1 MEAKTGRLRPAAV
14 LLATC
19 LAGVVLL
26 AGGCGS
32 SNDGTSTGVAQVT
45 TGASQPA
52 AGETTGT
59 GGGNGAKLSQQQIY
73 DGLLKYAKCMRE
85 HGVSKFPD
93 PVMGKGL
100 QVNGNEVGQGTA
112 AYKAADDACKSLMP
126 GGGGAD
132 DAPADRT
139 AALKYS
145 KCMRDHGV
153 TKFPDPAANGSV
165 DLDIDKIGMAP
176 DNPVFQAALNACK
189 QYLGSTNTNGNGG

>member
-1 MEAKTGRLRPAAV
+1 MEAKTCRLRPAAV

-19 LAGVVLL
+19 LAVTALL

-32 SNDGTSTGVAQVT
+32 SDDDAPPGVAQVT

-52 AGETTGT
+52 GGAEIPS
-59 GGGNGAKLSQQQIY
+59 GGGGAELSQRQIY
-73 DGLLKYAKCMRE
+73 DGLLKYSKCMRE
-85 HGVSKFPD
+85 HGVSSFPD
-93 PVMGKGL
+93 PVIGKGL

-112 AYKAADDACKSLMP
+112 AYKSADDVCKSLMP
-126 GGGGAD
+126 GGAGAD

-145 KCMRDHGV
+145 KCMRDQGV

-176 DNPVFQAALNACK
+176 DNPVFQAALKACQ